1 MTTTDTTQAHAE
13 MAVPRP
19 EHQWLQKLIGEWTY
33 ESEAEMEPGQPPT
46 KFGGSESVRSLG
58 GLWTVAEGQGE
69 MPGGGSMTAIMT
81 LGYDAQS
88 KRYVGTWIGSVMSNL
103 WVYDGA
109 LDPGGKVLTLNADGP
124 DMTVEGKIAKY
135 QDVIEFK
142 DDNHRVLT
150 SRVQADDGTWNQFMT
165 ADYRRKA

>member
-1 MTTTDTTQAHAE
+1 MTATDTTQAQAE
-13 MAVPRP
+13 MATPRS
-19 EHQWLQKLIGEWTY
+19 EHQWGEQLVGEWSY
-33 ESEAEMEPGQPPT
+33 ETTATMEPGRPPT

-69 MPGGGSMTAIMT
+69 MPGGGSMTSIMT

-88 KRYVGTWIGSVMSNL
+88 KRYVGTWIGSVMPYL

-109 LDPGGKVLTLNADGP
+109 LDSSGKVLTLSADGP
-124 DMTVEGKIAKY
+124 DMSVEGKMAKY

-165 ADYRRKA
+165 ADYQRKA